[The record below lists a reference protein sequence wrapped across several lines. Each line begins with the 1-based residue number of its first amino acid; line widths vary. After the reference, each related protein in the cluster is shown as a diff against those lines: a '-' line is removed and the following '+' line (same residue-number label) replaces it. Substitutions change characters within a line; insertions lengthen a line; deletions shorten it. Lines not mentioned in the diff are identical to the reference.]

1 MAKDFNLAN
10 DSMKV
15 VYGFLGIVLLLLFSA
30 YLLPEVMNA
39 TTTISQIGITNF
51 TENATGVGSVS
62 TLPLANL
69 FSGGIIV
76 MIIVVVVIVAVIKN
90 AGKIAK

>member
-1 MAKDFNLAN
+1 MAKGFDLAD

-39 TTTISQIGITNF
+39 TATIGAISG
-51 TENATGVGSVS
+51 
-62 TLPLANL
+62 LPLAGL
-69 FSGGIIV
+69 FTGGIVV

>member
-1 MAKDFNLAN
+1 MTQKFDLAN

-30 YLLPEVMNA
+30 QLLPEVMTA
-39 TTTISQIGITNF
+39 TATIGAITHN
-51 TENATGVGSVS
+51 NSGVI
-62 TLPLANL
+62 TALPLAGL
-69 FSGGIIV
+69 FSGGIVV
-76 MIIVVVVIVAVIKN
+76 MIIVVVVIVAVIKG

>member
-1 MAKDFNLAN
+1 MANFNLAN
-10 DSMKV
+10 DSMKI

-39 TTTISQIGITNF
+39 TTQIGAI
-51 TENATGVGSVS
+51 EG
-62 TLPLANL
+62 LPLAGL
-69 FSGGIIV
+69 FTGGIVV

-90 AGKIAK
+90 AGKITK

>member
-1 MAKDFNLAN
+1 MAKGFNLAD

-39 TTTISQIGITNF
+39 TATIGAI
-51 TENATGVGSVS
+51 EN
-62 TLPLANL
+62 LPLAGL
-69 FSGGIIV
+69 FTGGIVV
-76 MIIVVVVIVAVIKN
+76 MIIVVVIIVAVIKN